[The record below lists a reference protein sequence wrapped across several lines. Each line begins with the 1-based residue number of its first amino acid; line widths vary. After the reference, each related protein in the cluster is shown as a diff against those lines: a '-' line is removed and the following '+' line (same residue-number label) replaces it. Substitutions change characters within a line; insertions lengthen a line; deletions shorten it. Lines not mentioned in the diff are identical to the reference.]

1 MAIIEYAF
9 LDKENIVQTV
19 ALFND
24 EINTDESV
32 DDFAKATG
40 YAKAINCATYGKPY
54 ILDTWDSKNKSWI
67 ETAPRISPD
76 PITPEIDG

>member
-9 LDKENIVQTV
+9 LNENDIVQTI
-19 ALFND
+19 AIFND

-40 YAKAINCATYGKPY
+40 YVKAINCATYGKPY
-54 ILDTWDSKNKSWI
+54 ILDTWDADNEIWI
-67 ETAPRISPD
+67 ETAPRQSE
-76 PITPEIDG
+76 TPVIEE